1 MFSVVTERVASV
13 QAGSVGAAG
22 MAARP
27 ALIADGSSPDLAPL
41 LAGALLPLLRLDES
55 AEPLSDITSHLQ
67 QLRRSGQAATTLHLL
82 AHGQPG
88 VVQLAGRAIDRA
100 ALIAA
105 APALATWG
113 VQHIVLWSCHTGAD
127 QAFTS
132 TLAELT
138 GAAVHATS
146 GLIGSGHALSL
157 ASATGEVLSLS
168 ALFQPEAIARWGG
181 TLTNQYDA
189 AGKQFN
195 FNSDPG
201 RRELLTTGTGGALGV
216 GARHLFKNVVTVQNS
231 AGQDVAIDA
240 ILTVENLQRATI
252 IDLDSSTEEYNVNE
266 LSAAAGFLQPEISFA
281 SSTNPS
287 IKGGC
292 ADFEIQFIEDFDS
305 TTGTGKPVIL
315 NNVNVDLYDIDGND
329 FTARQYVEVDDVGGY
344 AISSGALIG
353 VESTDDGIRF
363 KANNTDYGPTA
374 PGYTRPGANVKGIP
388 GAPSIESGEEG
399 VATGDLVRAQLRYK
413 TGLSN
418 FRFQLGDSNYYNS
431 RSYRAYFSL
440 NFGSTLPFSN
450 IDEYGITANSAV
462 VSECGSEAAITVAI
476 NGPSAKPPTSTVKVD
491 LLDYLTKNP
500 LGSLPTVVVNADGSA
515 TINDEIRLST
525 TQLVFTVNDPDAA
538 THWTKPQTI
547 QVTGLNDAALD
558 GNFTFEGLLF
568 ATSAD
573 PYYNKLSDFISA
585 ANNDNDTTI
594 SGVSLLRSESEAT
607 FSVTAASG
615 RTLQLT
621 AVDGTTS
628 GIASAPISIST
639 DAGENWIPYT
649 GSFTVPGD
657 DTATFLV
664 RVGVTP
670 TNLNAA
676 AATNTF
682 DLQVTSPDVP
692 CPVRATATIL
702 PLSSLGDRVWHDS
715 NANGQQDAGEA
726 GVADVAV
733 ELYASVDGLPTGSAL
748 SSTTTDASGNYLFS
762 DLQPGAYA
770 VKFLTPEGSWLTR
783 PDEGADSSDSDA
795 AANGFSDEILLA
807 RGQSDLTIDA
817 GLIRP
822 SSISGAVYHDLN
834 NNGVRDPGE
843 APIAGT
849 TVTLSGTDDLGNPVS
864 TTATTDVNGLYAFT
878 NLRPGTYS
886 VTETQPAG
894 WNDGK
899 DAVGT
904 SGGTLANDAISAITL
919 PSGVDAT
926 DYNFGELLPAPPPP
940 VDPIVAPGVR
950 TPGFWVN
957 PTWMTFWDGV
967 IGNEPRQCG
976 TKGFVKGDLLAAPYK
991 TGTPGSVVDPVSGN
1005 SLAGVLVGDWN
1016 RNGQTDTNEQTL
1028 FYSTRE
1034 AQLIMNSSLQ
1044 PSSNDVRYTLG
1055 RSLVASWLNYVAG
1068 NPVDTARAG
1077 DRDARS
1083 WINNGINWLQTNTP
1097 DENADLRG
1105 DGMLHRLSS
1114 LSSPAMK
1121 ASNPAWKATPLGGQL
1136 THTSLD
1142 SYNNGNA
1149 LLADG
1154 VFHGGI

>member
-1 MFSVVTERVASV
+1 
-13 QAGSVGAAG
+13 

-138 GAAVHATS
+138 GAAVHATA

-157 ASATGEVLSLS
+157 ATATGEVLSLS

-189 AGKQFN
+189 AGKQFD

-216 GARHLFKNVVTVQNS
+216 GARYLFKNVVTVQNS

-450 IDEYGITANSAV
+450 IDEYGIIANSAV

-476 NGPSAKPPTSTVKVD
+476 NGPSAKPPTSTVTVD
-491 LLDYLTKNP
+491 LLDYLTKNS

-515 TINDEIRLST
+515 TINNEIRLST
-525 TQLVFTVNDPDAA
+525 TQLVFTVNDSDAA

-558 GNFTFEGLLF
+558 GNFSFEGLLS
-568 ATSAD
+568 ATSED
-573 PYYNKLSDFISA
+573 PYYNKLSAFISA

-817 GLIRP
+817 GLI
-822 SSISGAVYHDLN
+822 
-834 NNGVRDPGE
+834 E
-843 APIAGT
+843 
-849 TVTLSGTDDLGNPVS
+849 
-864 TTATTDVNGLYAFT
+864 
-878 NLRPGTYS
+878 
-886 VTETQPAG
+886 
-894 WNDGK
+894 K
-899 DAVGT
+899 
-904 SGGTLANDAISAITL
+904 
-919 PSGVDAT
+919 
-926 DYNFGELLPAPPPP
+926 
-940 VDPIVAPGVR
+940 VAPGVR

-967 IGNEPRQCG
+967 IGNQPRQCG

-991 TGTPGSVVDPVSGN
+991 TGTPGSVVDPVTGS
-1005 SLAGVLVGDWN
+1005 SRAGVLVGDWN